1 MGAELREMDGKR
13 LILPS
18 IMLII
23 GVVAAAL
30 VAAMPQAMLDVL
42 MWRLGLPHIWSTATP
57 PIGAFGRTML
67 ALIVLIPFV
76 AVAAVALRR
85 RGYLLGVQHK
95 PALASPDA
103 ALRGPTIR
111 RADAHPDAAPRR
123 PIRAEEDLGPPLPM
137 MAAPAARAP
146 RRTAGDFTLPRDLDQ
161 PLAAFDPVAIP
172 DVPRNPVRAVPP
184 LAPAPAPAPSKIAA
198 AEDLA
203 PPTAPVVDISARCAA
218 WLEPSALDVQPAN
231 ADLPIMNDPGAD
243 QPAGM
248 ADEPLPPEQAPDEA
262 AGSDEAQSL
271 ASLLDRLER
280 GARHRKVPDPAPVP
294 PTPSIAPAPPAAPSQ
309 PETLTDTLS
318 MLRQMARR

>member
-57 PIGAFGRTML
+57 PIGAFGRTLL

-137 MAAPAARAP
+137 MPAPAPRAV
-146 RRTAGDFTLPRDLDQ
+146 RRLSSEFTLPRDLDQ
-161 PLAAFDPVAIP
+161 PLAAFDPIAIP
-172 DVPRNPVRAVPP
+172 DVPRDPVRAVPP
-184 LAPAPAPAPSKIAA
+184 LTPAPAPAPSKIAA

-218 WLEPSALDVQPAN
+218 WLEPSALDARRAN
-231 ADLPIMNDPGAD
+231 PDLPIMKDPGAD
-243 QPAGM
+243 QPAGT
-248 ADEPLPPEQAPDEA
+248 AEEPLPQERVLADA
-262 AGSDEAQSL
+262 AASDEAQSL

-294 PTPSIAPAPPAAPSQ
+294 PTPSVAPAPPAAPSQ

>member
-1 MGAELREMDGKR
+1 MGAELREMDEKR

-18 IMLII
+18 IVLII

-42 MWRLGLPHIWSTATP
+42 MWRLGLPHVLSAATP
-57 PIGAFGRTML
+57 PIGAFGRTLL
-67 ALIVLIPFV
+67 ALILLIPFV

-85 RGYLLGVQHK
+85 RGYLLGVQRK

-103 ALRGPTIR
+103 ALRMPTIR

-146 RRTAGDFTLPRDLDQ
+146 RRPTGDFTLPRDLDQ

-172 DVPRNPVRAVPP
+172 DVPRDPVRAVPP
-184 LAPAPAPAPSKIAA
+184 LAPAPAPAPSTIAA

-203 PPTAPVVDISARCAA
+203 PPTMPAVDISARCAA
-218 WLEPSALDVQPAN
+218 WLEPVALDARPADP
-231 ADLPIMNDPGAD
+231 DLPIMKDPGAD
-243 QPAGM
+243 QPAGT
-248 ADEPLPPEQAPDEA
+248 ADEPLPQTAAPGEA
-262 AGSDEAQSL
+262 AAPDEAQSL

-280 GARHRKVPDPAPVP
+280 GARNRKVPEPASAPPAPSV
-294 PTPSIAPAPPAAPSQ
+294 TPAPPAAPSQ